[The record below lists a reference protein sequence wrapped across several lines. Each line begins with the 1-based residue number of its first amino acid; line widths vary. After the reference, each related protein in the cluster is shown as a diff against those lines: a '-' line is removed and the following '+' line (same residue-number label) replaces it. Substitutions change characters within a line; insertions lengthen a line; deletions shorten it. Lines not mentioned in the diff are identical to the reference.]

1 MDYSLS
7 LDTVSKYIKNA
18 YFKSAI
24 ATEKYSTNQIND
36 ILLKSNETRLLT
48 VLMVVSKTWTV
59 NPSC

>member
-24 ATEKYSTNQIND
+24 ATEKYSTNQID
-36 ILLKSNETRLLT
+36 EILFKSKETRLLL
-48 VLMVVSKTWTV
+48 VLMAVSKTWTI